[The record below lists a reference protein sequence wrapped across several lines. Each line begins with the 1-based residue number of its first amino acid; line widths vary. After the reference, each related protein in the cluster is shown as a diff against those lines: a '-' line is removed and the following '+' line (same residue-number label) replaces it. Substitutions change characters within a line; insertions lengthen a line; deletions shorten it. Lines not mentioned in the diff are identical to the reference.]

1 MGWRLADLDSAYEG
15 AVSETSEK
23 ATDDFSGDTGRVLS
37 TGKLGAACM
46 IETELVGR
54 TQHEWRGK
62 LG

>member
-54 TQHEWRGK
+54 AQH
-62 LG
+62 